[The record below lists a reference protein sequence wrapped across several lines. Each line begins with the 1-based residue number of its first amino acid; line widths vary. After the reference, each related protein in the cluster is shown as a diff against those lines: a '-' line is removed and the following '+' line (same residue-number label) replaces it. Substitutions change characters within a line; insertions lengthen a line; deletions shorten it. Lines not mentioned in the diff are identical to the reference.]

1 MNESSFNQ
9 SIFQGI
15 AAIRNFGACVS
26 GVLWMCGTLI
36 LVIAFVLMPP
46 FCKLSYAY
54 GPILA
59 SWSLWKDM
67 GMEWWV
73 GGLAVGVEIWDL
85 GSRQFLLETKNNQNG
100 PEH

>member
-1 MNESSFNQ
+1 
-9 SIFQGI
+9 
-15 AAIRNFGACVS
+15 
-26 GVLWMCGTLI
+26 
-36 LVIAFVLMPP
+36 
-46 FCKLSYAY
+46 
-54 GPILA
+54 
-59 SWSLWKDM
+59 M